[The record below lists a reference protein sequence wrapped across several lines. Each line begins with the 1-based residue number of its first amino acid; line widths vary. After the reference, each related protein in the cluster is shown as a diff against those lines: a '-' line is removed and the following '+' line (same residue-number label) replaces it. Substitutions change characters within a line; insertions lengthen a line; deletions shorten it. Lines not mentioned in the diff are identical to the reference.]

1 MTSPSASPRSI
12 PNNNAPTGSA
22 PISTAPTGSAS
33 ISTVPPLV
41 VMGVTSSGK
50 STVGMDIAAT
60 LGIPFTDGDDLHP
73 ASNKAKMAAGIPLDD
88 TDRWPWL
95 RVIGEYMAAELAI
108 GQPTV
113 VACSALKRSY
123 RDLLRE
129 HVPSVVFVHLT
140 GPADVIRDRM
150 LARTHEF
157 MPTAL
162 LTSQLATLEP
172 IEPNERAILVDIT
185 ATPAE
190 IVREVQRRLPEFAN
204 PLD

>member
-12 PNNNAPTGSA
+12 PNTNALTG
-22 PISTAPTGSAS
+22 TAPT
-33 ISTVPPLV
+33 STVPPLV

-50 STVGMDIAAT
+50 STVGMDIAET

-95 RVIGEYMAAELAI
+95 HVIGEYMAAELAL

-172 IEPNERAILVDIT
+172 IESDERAILVDIT

-204 PLD
+204 PLV

>member
-12 PNNNAPTGSA
+12 PNDNAPIDTV
-22 PISTAPTGSAS
+22 PISDL
-33 ISTVPPLV
+33 PPLV

-50 STVGMDIAAT
+50 STVGMDVAET

-88 TDRWPWL
+88 DDRWPWL
-95 RVIGEYMAAELAI
+95 HVIGEYMAAELAL

-172 IEPNERAILVDIT
+172 IESDERAILVDIT

-190 IVREVQRRLPEFAN
+190 IVREVQRRLPEFTG
-204 PLD
+204 PLV

>member
-12 PNNNAPTGSA
+12 PNT
-22 PISTAPTGSAS
+22 TAPTAVVP
-33 ISTVPPLV
+33 ISSLPPLV

-50 STVGMDIAAT
+50 STVGMDVAET

-95 RVIGEYMAAELAI
+95 KVIGEYMAAELAV

-162 LTSQLATLEP
+162 LNSQLATLEP
-172 IEPNERAILVDIT
+172 IEPDERAILVDIT
-185 ATPAE
+185 ASPAE

-204 PLD
+204 PLV